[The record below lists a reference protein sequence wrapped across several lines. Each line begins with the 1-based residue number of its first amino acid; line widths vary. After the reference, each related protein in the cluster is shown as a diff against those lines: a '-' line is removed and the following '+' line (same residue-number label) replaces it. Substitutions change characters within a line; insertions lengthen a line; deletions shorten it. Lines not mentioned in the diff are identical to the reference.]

1 MKKQIIL
8 TSTIINLLAL
18 VIAFKA
24 EATPRVYES
33 GRGLGVAIGKC
44 FVQFDHKG
52 NLLEGGR
59 QCDDVQLHDARGA
72 VQQYIHQHS
81 TPAQVYESGKGLGVA
96 IGQCFVQFDHQG
108 TLLEGGRQCDD
119 VQLHD
124 AKQAVQKYLQQ
135 R

>member
-59 QCDDVQLHDARGA
+59 ECDDIQLHDARGA
-72 VQQYIHQHS
+72 VQTYIHEHN
-81 TPAQVYESGKGLGVA
+81 TPIQVHDTGKGLGVS
-96 IGQCFVQFDHQG
+96 IGKCFVLFDYQG
-108 TLLEGGRQCDD
+108 TLIEGGRQCNDA
-119 VQLHD
+119 QLN
-124 AKQAVQKYLQQ
+124 QATQTIQKRFQ
-135 R
+135 